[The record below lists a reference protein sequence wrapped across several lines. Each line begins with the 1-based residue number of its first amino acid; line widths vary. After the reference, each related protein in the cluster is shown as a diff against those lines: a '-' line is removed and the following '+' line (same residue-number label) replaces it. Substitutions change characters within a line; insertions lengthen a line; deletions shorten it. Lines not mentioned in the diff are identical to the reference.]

1 MRSGFG
7 GFLLIF
13 RLLGLLA
20 VDCYAYV
27 CLRGR
32 LILCQRTRVGF
43 WCRFLSLRRG
53 APADQSR
60 GSQQVVLL
68 SLDLLFSYFLLSLRY
83 LALVRRVAV

>member
-27 CLRGR
+27 CLRAR

-43 WCRFLSLRRG
+43 GAFLSLRLG